1 CSLGRISRGRQQR
14 GWRGDSL
21 WCWRRSKRATRTWRW
36 PRPAV
41 SYAVRSA
48 RLVLQRHFAAEGSWP
63 ISQTGRFQLS
73 SPQPSIS
80 ERTTSELTDVV
91 VLATDQKAVRTRGPG
106 RVVLGSKPQLAT
118 TEKLVSW
125 VQLVRWTTRE

>member
-1 CSLGRISRGRQQR
+1 MTFSLCRTRK
-14 GWRGDSL
+14 L
-21 WCWRRSKRATRTWRW
+21 RAL
-36 PRPAV
+36 
-41 SYAVRSA
+41 Y
-48 RLVLQRHFAAEGSWP
+48 LVLQRRFAAEGSWP

-73 SPQPSIS
+73 SPQPSNS

-125 VQLVRWTTRE
+125 AIYRYL